1 MLEFLLQADRII
13 YFLHPCLLIT
23 SSQGSWDL
31 CLPTTLHAETLP
43 LALSAEQQIPDN
55 L

>member
-1 MLEFLLQADRII
+1 MLEFLLQADSII

-23 SSQGSWDL
+23 SSQGGWEL
-31 CLPTTLHAETLP
+31 CLPTSVQKLPPLTL
-43 LALSAEQQIPDN
+43 LAKQQITDN